1 MKEMN
6 HNTEPT
12 SVEIP
17 NLWTL
22 FINDSKS
29 LCLLNHSIEN
39 DRINDFKEIL
49 EYWLNLSN
57 NFIKCIKKTM
67 KLHKR
72 TIPIML
78 HKGFYSKK
86 SRSQLL
92 RKYEWLTQSSLA
104 DNEIKLT
111 IKK

>member
-22 FINDSKS
+22 FIND
-29 LCLLNHSIEN
+29 L
-39 DRINDFKEIL
+39 KEIL
-49 EYWLNLSN
+49 EYWLNLSI

-72 TIPIML
+72 TIPML
-78 HKGFYSKK
+78 NKGLSNKTSTTQILIKYGWLAHPPLVYNKITLSYKK
-86 SRSQLL
+86 
-92 RKYEWLTQSSLA
+92 
-104 DNEIKLT
+104 
-111 IKK
+111 